1 MPRSHARLIN
11 SRLPIKEAIREFKL
25 KLSDDKLVAGG
36 QFVWSQHYRSEL
48 LQAVDPLI
56 DSTDTL
62 SKAFRGG
69 DDPLMLRLMRAVLD
83 GDEPAALAHCRTALA
98 LRAMAGNSAE
108 VRALRPFLQRDGSG
122 GVTAYSVASGFLA
135 SGKNVRPRVDVEFE
149 KSFSK
154 NRLSFRGG
162 AAIQQTAKV
171 KCFAMVSAVC
181 NFISKNGG
189 LSMQPVPGLV
199 DLQQLFERRRFT
211 RLGIRKFAPPLG
223 DLVAYGEILQKSVN
237 GAKRELD
244 AGKIINA
251 QVVPGIDLNNPS
263 IEDPEHSVAIIAWER
278 RDDPFPHTSFCFW
291 DPDPVDTSGPGLERA
306 FGFMFFEDGATAQA
320 RVSEGPHVGVRAAD
334 GSGVTYGPAFYK
346 NGRLT
351 TAQLDDEL
359 GAFGSAGNDR
369 NNQHRYQVTA
379 MLAF

>member
-1 MPRSHARLIN
+1 MPRSHARIIN
-11 SRLPIKEAIREFKL
+11 SRLPVKEAIRQFKIS
-25 KLSDDKLVAGG
+25 LSDDKLVAGG

-48 LQAVDPLI
+48 FRAVDPLI
-56 DSTDTL
+56 DATDAL
-62 SKAFRGG
+62 RKAFRDGN
-69 DDPLMLRLMRAVLD
+69 DSLIQRLVQAVFD
-83 GDEPAALAHCRTALA
+83 GDEPAASTHCRTALA
-98 LRAMAGNSAE
+98 LPAMAGNSAE
-108 VRALRPFLQRDGSG
+108 VRALRPFLLRGGSG
-122 GVTAYSVASGFLA
+122 GVTAYRVASEFLA
-135 SGKNVRPRVDVEFE
+135 SGKPVRPRVDEEYE
-149 KSFSK
+149 KSFPR

-162 AAIQQTAKV
+162 AAIQRTAKV

-181 NFISKNGG
+181 SFISKTGG
-189 LSMQPVPGLV
+189 LSMKPTPGLV
-199 DLQQLFERRRFT
+199 NLQQVFEQRRFT
-211 RLGIRKFAPPLG
+211 RLGIRKFALPLG
-223 DLVAYGEILQKSVN
+223 DLVGYGEILQKSVD

-263 IEDPEHSVAIIAWER
+263 ITDPEHSVAIIAWER
-278 RDDPFPHTSFCFW
+278 RDDPFPHTGFCFW

-306 FGFMFFEDGATAQA
+306 FGFFFFEDGATAQA

-351 TAQLDDEL
+351 TARLDSEL
-359 GAFGSAGNDR
+359 GALGSRGNDS